1 MRGRAGQRKGPLES
15 AGETG
20 YGVGMKRVAGVLL
33 PLLLFSACK
42 RGPSTPEQS
51 GMTKNQ
57 FIAVFTQLQQARAK
71 SQSAA
76 EFAQRKQEILQKAGV
91 SERNMQQFVKAN
103 VQNVTLLADMFD
115 TISNRLAQPT
125 DTTTGKH

>member
-1 MRGRAGQRKGPLES
+1 
-15 AGETG
+15 
-20 YGVGMKRVAGVLL
+20 
-33 PLLLFSACK
+33 
-42 RGPSTPEQS
+42 
-51 GMTKNQ
+51 MTKNQ
-57 FIAVFTQLQQARAK
+57 FVAVFTQLQQARAK

-125 DTTTGKH
+125 DSATGKH